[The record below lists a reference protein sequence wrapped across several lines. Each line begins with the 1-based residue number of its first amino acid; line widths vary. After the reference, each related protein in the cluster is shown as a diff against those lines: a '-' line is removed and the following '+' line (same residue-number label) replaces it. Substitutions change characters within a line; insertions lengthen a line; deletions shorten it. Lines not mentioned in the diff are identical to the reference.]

1 MKTKVRLVGAFLV
14 LTSFLSSCSMAD
26 LLPATSTPEP
36 SATPSATL
44 TPVDTPTNTNT
55 PKPTPSATIV
65 RLPTWDPFQPT
76 STPFVVQILV
86 DGNTITAPPSPTSSN
101 PGAGFISVNYTPKKI
116 YWGGCTPN
124 SVAITAEV
132 EDPDEVATVFLFVRD
147 FKEEDYTPWTKGQVM
162 LDRGQGIFTHTLI
175 GSEIFGHDHYLRS
188 WVYFQLVAIN
198 LEGEEVGRTKVYE
211 KAFDMY
217 PCPCLTPLTGCP
229 IVTPRRS
236 PTPKP

>member
-1 MKTKVRLVGAFLV
+1 MMRLVCAIST
-14 LTSFLSSCSMAD
+14 LTLFLSSCSMPD
-26 LLPATSTPEP
+26 LLPVTNTPEP
-36 SATPSATL
+36 SATPSV
-44 TPVDTPTNTNT
+44 TPTPADTPTSTNT

-65 RLPTWDPFQPT
+65 RLPTWDPSQPT
-76 STPFVVQILV
+76 FTPFVVQIIV
-86 DGNTITAPPSPTSSN
+86 DGNTITPQATPTSSS
-101 PGAGFISVNYTPKKI
+101 PGAGFISVEYAPKKI

-132 EDPDEVATVFLFVRD
+132 EDPDEVATVFLFVRVRD
-147 FKEEDYTPWTKGQVM
+147 IEKEDYTPWTKGQVM
-162 LDRGQGIFTHTLI
+162 LDRGQGVFTHTLI
-175 GSEIFGHDHYLRS
+175 GSEIYGHDHYLRS

-229 IVTPRRS
+229 IVTP
-236 PTPKP
+236 KP